1 MPDTDSRGTDSSATR
16 NGSSWVNH
24 LQRSVSCELDYRMTM
39 CGQEERLEENKPTS
53 CIMYCFGIHLERP
66 RKVAP
71 NQYILIPT
79 ITPVIVTD
87 VCIFFLAFALPQICP
102 PPLFSPYFSFSPS
115 SCLSS
120 FFLCESPS
128 SSHLSERYQNLYPTT
143 HQQSVPYIYKGF
155 CQNPPIHCD
164 TAQDVK
170 ATEENAST
178 VQGGIK

>member
-1 MPDTDSRGTDSSATR
+1 MPNTDSRVADSSATR
-16 NGSSWVNH
+16 NGSSWFNH

-39 CGQEERLEENKPTS
+39 CSQEERMEENKPAS

-66 RKVAP
+66 WKVAP

-102 PPLFSPYFSFSPS
+102 PSLFSPYFSFSPS

-120 FFLCESPS
+120 FFCVNIRLPDT
-128 SSHLSERYQNLYPTT
+128 RQNGAKTCIPPLTVNSVYTWCHRRNGPNFGRVFLMLNYTDIT
-143 HQQSVPYIYKGF
+143 QNTYVQS
-155 CQNPPIHCD
+155 
-164 TAQDVK
+164 
-170 ATEENAST
+170 
-178 VQGGIK
+178 